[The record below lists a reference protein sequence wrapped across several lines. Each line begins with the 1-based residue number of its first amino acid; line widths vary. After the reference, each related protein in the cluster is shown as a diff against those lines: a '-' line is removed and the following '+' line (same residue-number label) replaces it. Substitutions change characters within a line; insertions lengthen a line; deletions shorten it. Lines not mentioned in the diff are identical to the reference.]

1 MKLRNLLLGAAM
13 AVATASSAN
22 AAVVVLDFEGVGDQA
37 AVSNF
42 YNGGTDSQGNS
53 GANYGVSFSG
63 ATLGVIDADAGG
75 SGNFANEPSSK
86 TIMYFLNGNNA
97 VLNYAAGFSTGFS
110 FFYSSSTAAAVNV
123 YDGLNATGNLLG
135 SLNLT
140 AQYNQ
145 NCAGDPNGGFCN
157 WTAVG
162 VAFGGL
168 AKSIDFGGT
177 ANQSGFDNITFGSST
192 PGSAV
197 PEPATWAMMIAGFGM
212 AGATLRRR
220 RQVALLA

>member
-22 AAVVVLDFEGVGDQA
+22 AAVVVLDFEGVGNQA
-37 AVSNF
+37 AINNF
-42 YNGGTDSQGNS
+42 YNGGTDSQGHS
-53 GANYGVSFSG
+53 GANYGVAFSSSS
-63 ATLGVIDADAGG
+63 LGLIDTDAGG
-75 SGNFANEPSSK
+75 SGNFANEPSAS
-86 TIMYFLNGNNA
+86 TILFFQNANNA

-110 FFYSSSTAAAVNV
+110 FFYTSSTAATVNV

-135 SLNLT
+135 SLNLA
-140 AQYNQ
+140 AQYSQ
-145 NCAGDPNGGFCN
+145 NCAGDPTGGFCN
-157 WTAVG
+157 WTSVG

-168 AKSIDFGGT
+168 AKSIDFGGAAGQT
-177 ANQSGFDNITFGSST
+177 GFDNITFGSAT

-212 AGATLRRR
+212 AGAALRRR

>member
-37 AVSNF
+37 AVNNF

-63 ATLGVIDADAGG
+63 ATLGVIDLDAGG

-86 TIMYFLNGNNA
+86 TIMFFLNGNNA
-97 VLNYAAGFSTGFS
+97 ILNHAAGFSTGFS
-110 FFYSSSTAAAVNV
+110 FFYSSSTAAVVNV

-135 SLNLT
+135 SLNLA
-140 AQYNQ
+140 AQYGGN
-145 NCAGDPNGGFCN
+145 NCVGDPSGGFCN

-177 ANQSGFDNITFGSST
+177 ANQTGFDNITFGSDT

-212 AGATLRRR
+212 AGAALRR
-220 RQVALLA
+220 RQVARLA